1 MNKPRNQ
8 EQLNQIQKN
17 LKANRFFYISA
28 CILAVI
34 VTVILILV
42 DLEWYY
48 VLIGLVIGVITHIIM
63 IIQNKIIYNVS
74 QSELDKAT
82 FRPAL
87 SSLICFLIKGIIIAS
102 ATILIVILGDL
113 YDDPNAIR
121 IVFIYIGGY
130 LLIKV
135 LFIVSILLFK
145 ERG

>member
-1 MNKPRNQ
+1 
-8 EQLNQIQKN
+8 
-17 LKANRFFYISA
+17 
-28 CILAVI
+28 
-34 VTVILILV
+34 
-42 DLEWYY
+42 
-48 VLIGLVIGVITHIIM
+48 M

-82 FRPAL
+82 FRPTV
-87 SSLICFLIKGIIIAS
+87 SSLIWFLIKGIIIAS

-121 IVFIYIGGY
+121 ILFIYIGGY

-135 LFIVSILLFK
+135 LFIISILLFK